1 MRTPA
6 THWELGGA
14 PRATPSAAA
23 TAPPP
28 PPLAHLLARP
38 WPAAATC
45 LISCP
50 AFMAGVR
57 LRTRRR
63 QLSWIR
69 IAAVAALALLGGAAV
84 WSGLS
89 TSEAHAARQKQP
101 GGAAQVGTVAAQHGL
116 EEQ

>member
-1 MRTPA
+1 
-6 THWELGGA
+6 
-14 PRATPSAAA
+14 
-23 TAPPP
+23 
-28 PPLAHLLARP
+28 
-38 WPAAATC
+38 
-45 LISCP
+45 
-50 AFMAGVR
+50 MAGVR